1 MRRRSNLLVIL
12 GIAFFIVGGVIVYL
26 LTDDEDDGGGSAGE
40 SQEVS
45 VVVAANDIP
54 AGTLADELIDQGAL
68 RTTQVPV
75 GSLVPGAIQ
84 SVNQLEGATF
94 VQGFAKDQQITS
106 SGVQLRTRTF
116 QVPEGFDG
124 VAVQIDFVPGGA
136 GYVSP
141 GDRINLY
148 GVYRTA
154 LADRLS
160 PRVELLLTNVEVLD
174 VDTTIPP
181 RRGTAATQQPEGG
194 TGTPS
199 QRPSTEAVTYLLAL
213 RPADAEKAIYQTEFE
228 TLYASLTGDEAPPAG
243 PTPGRDQESIL
254 AEEPNAAFAG

>member
-26 LTDDEDDGGGSAGE
+26 LTDDDDDGGGSADG

-54 AGTLADELIDQGAL
+54 AGTLADELIEQGAL

-75 GSLVPGAIQ
+75 GSLVPGAVQ

-116 QVPEGFDG
+116 DVPEGFDG

-136 GYVSP
+136 GYVSE

-148 GVYRTA
+148 GVYRMG

-181 RRGTAATQQPEGG
+181 RRGTAANQQDPG
-194 TGTPS
+194 TSTPS

-213 RPADAEKAIYQTEFE
+213 RPEDAEKAIYQTEFE